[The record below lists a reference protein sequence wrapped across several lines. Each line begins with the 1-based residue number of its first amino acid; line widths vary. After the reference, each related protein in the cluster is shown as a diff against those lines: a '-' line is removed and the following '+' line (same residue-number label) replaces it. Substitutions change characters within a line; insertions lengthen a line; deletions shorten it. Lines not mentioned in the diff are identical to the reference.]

1 LDPEAVPPAP
11 GQGAIA
17 VQVRSDDER
26 MLAVA
31 ATIDDRG
38 TRVAVEA
45 ERAFLRVSGGGCRA
59 PIGALATIVG
69 DELDLLGGY
78 ADVDGSRAAVV
89 HRRGPAAAADDLAS
103 ELATALGSRGPVP
116 SSPAAGAAPDRP
128 RSMVPRVLVTRA
140 VGQSGELVSALREA
154 GFAPVFVPAIA
165 IDFQAP
171 GGDLDAASKRL
182 DTYRWVVVTSANG
195 ARAIVAAAERM
206 PNFEAPPSWAAIG
219 PSTRRILEQRGIGV
233 AFTPDQPSRV
243 DLARDLPIVPGDRV
257 LVVRGDLADDGL
269 AIALRARGADVDDLV
284 AYRTREAPET
294 SRQLLRTIA
303 AEGPIA
309 AAIFTSGSTVRGLVA
324 LGQAESID
332 LRSIAAVC
340 IGAETADQARAA
352 GFRVLAV
359 AATPDPAS
367 LAAATRS
374 LFPEETP

>member
-1 LDPEAVPPAP
+1 
-11 GQGAIA
+11 
-17 VQVRSDDER
+17 
-26 MLAVA
+26 
-31 ATIDDRG
+31 
-38 TRVAVEA
+38 
-45 ERAFLRVSGGGCRA
+45 
-59 PIGALATIVG
+59 
-69 DELDLLGGY
+69 
-78 ADVDGSRAAVV
+78 
-89 HRRGPAAAADDLAS
+89 
-103 ELATALGSRGPVP
+103 
-116 SSPAAGAAPDRP
+116 
-128 RSMVPRVLVTRA
+128 MVPRVLVTRA

-206 PNFEAPPSWAAIG
+206 PNCGAAPSWAAIG

-294 SRQLLRTIA
+294 SRQLLRTVA

-359 AATPDPAS
+359 AANPDPAS